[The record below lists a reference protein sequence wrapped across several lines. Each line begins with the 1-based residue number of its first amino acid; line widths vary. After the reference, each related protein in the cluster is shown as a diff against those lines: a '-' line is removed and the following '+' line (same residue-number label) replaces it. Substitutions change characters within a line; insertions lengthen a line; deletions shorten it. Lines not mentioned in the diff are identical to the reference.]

1 VPSGRGADVG
11 QDCHHG
17 LMPTPAVP
25 SAPPRPVADGELV
38 WDPGGPLH
46 LGQTLGVLAR
56 GAGDPVVRV
65 LAPDL
70 VWVVARTPAGPV
82 SACFSRTG
90 PGGPLHRPVRVRA
103 WGPGAAAFLAEAPR
117 WAGAEDSWERFEA
130 SDAFRALPHPLRA
143 ARHHH
148 PGLRLPSTGRVLDRA
163 VVSVLE
169 QRVTVREAVAAHR
182 LLVRRH
188 GEPAPGPAPDGMR
201 VPPTAEAWRAVPV
214 WEWHRAGV
222 DGARAATVR
231 RLAERAPAL
240 ERLGGAPLDAQLHRA
255 LRSVPGLGP
264 WTVAEIVQCTHGDP
278 DSVSVF
284 DFHLASSVCWFFDRR
299 TGDDRRMLEL
309 LEPWRGDRQ
318 RVVRL
323 LRASGFRKPS
333 FAPRLHPEDHRRR

>member
-1 VPSGRGADVG
+1 MPS
-11 QDCHHG
+11 
-17 LMPTPAVP
+17 TAVP
-25 SAPPRPVADGELV
+25 AAARPAAAAELV
-38 WDPGGPLH
+38 WDPDGPLH

-56 GAGDPVVRV
+56 GAHDPLVRV
-65 LAPDL
+65 LSPEL
-70 VWVVARTPAGPV
+70 VWVVTRTAEGPV
-82 SACFSRTG
+82 SARYSRPG
-90 PGGPLHRPVRVRA
+90 PGPSLRRPVRVRA

-117 WAGAEDSWERFEA
+117 WAGAEDSWAGFEA
-130 SDAFRALPHPLRA
+130 SPAFAALPERLRT
-143 ARHHH
+143 ARRLH

-163 VVSVLE
+163 VLSVLE

-188 GEPAPGPAPDGMR
+188 GPPAPGPAPEGMH

-231 RLAERAPAL
+231 RVAERAAAL
-240 ERLGGAPLDAQLHRA
+240 DRLGRAPLDAGLHRG

-284 DFHLASSVCWFFDRR
+284 DFHLAAWVCWFFDRR
-299 TGDDRRMLEL
+299 PGDDRRMLEL

-333 FAPRLHPEDHRRR
+333 FAPRLHPEDHRHR

>member
-1 VPSGRGADVG
+1 MSTTTSP
-11 QDCHHG
+11 
-17 LMPTPAVP
+17 PTR
-25 SAPPRPVADGELV
+25 PRPAGPADAELV
-38 WDPGGPLH
+38 WDPAGALH
-46 LGQTLGVLAR
+46 LGETLGVLGR
-56 GAGDPVVRV
+56 GGGDPVLRV
-65 LAPDL
+65 LAPDV
-70 VWVVARTPAGPV
+70 VWLTARTATGPV
-82 SACFSRTG
+82 SARFSRTG
-90 PGGPLHRPVRVRA
+90 PGTPLHRPVLVRA
-103 WGPGAAAFLAEAPR
+103 WGPGAAEFLAEAPR

-130 SDAFRALPHPLRA
+130 SEAFRALPHRLAA

-182 LLVRRH
+182 RLVRRH
-188 GEPAPGPAPDGMR
+188 GEPAPGPAPAGMR
-201 VPPTAEAWRAVPV
+201 VPPTPEAWRRVPA

-222 DGARAATVR
+222 DGGRAATVR
-231 RLAERAPAL
+231 RVAERAGAL
-240 ERLGGAPLDAQLHRA
+240 ERLGRGPLDAGLHRA

-278 DSVSVF
+278 DSVSVL
-284 DFHLASSVCWFFDRR
+284 DFHLADTVCWFFDRR
-299 TGDDRRMLEL
+299 PGDDRRMLQL

-333 FAPRLHPEDHRRR
+333 FAPRLRPEDHRAR

>member
-1 VPSGRGADVG
+1 MTTTASPPATARPDRPAD
-11 QDCHHG
+11 
-17 LMPTPAVP
+17 A
-25 SAPPRPVADGELV
+25 ELV
-38 WDPGGPLH
+38 WDPGGALH
-46 LGQTLGVLAR
+46 LGQTLGVLGR
-56 GAGDPVVRV
+56 GSADPVVRV
-65 LAPDL
+65 LAPDV
-70 VWVVARTPAGPV
+70 VWVTARTGAGPV
-82 SACFSRTG
+82 TARFSRTG
-90 PGGPLHRPVRVRA
+90 AGGPLHRPVLVRA
-103 WGPGAAAFLAEAPR
+103 WGPGAGPFLAEAPR
-117 WAGAEDSWERFEA
+117 WVGAEDSWQRFET
-130 SDAFRALPHPLRA
+130 SDAFRALPHRLVA

-182 LLVRRH
+182 ALVRRH
-188 GEPAPGPAPDGMR
+188 GEPAPGPAPAGMR
-201 VPPTAEAWRAVPV
+201 VPPAAEAWCRVPA

-231 RLAERAPAL
+231 RVAERAAAL
-240 ERLGGAPLDAQLHRA
+240 ERLGLGPLDADLHRG

-284 DFHLASSVCWFFDRR
+284 DFHLAHTVCWFFDGRP
-299 TGDDRRMLEL
+299 GDDRRMLEL
-309 LEPWRGDRQ
+309 LAPWRGDRQ

>member
-1 VPSGRGADVG
+1 MAA
-11 QDCHHG
+11 
-17 LMPTPAVP
+17 T
-25 SAPPRPVADGELV
+25 APPRARPVPAGPAAELV
-38 WDPGGPLH
+38 WDPEGALH

-56 GAGDPVVRV
+56 GSADPLVRV
-65 LAPDL
+65 AAPDV
-70 VWVVARTPAGPV
+70 VWVTARTAAGPV
-82 SACFSRTG
+82 TAHFSRTG
-90 PGGPLHRPVRVRA
+90 AGRPLQRPVLVRA
-103 WGPGAAAFLAEAPR
+103 WGPGAEEFLREAPR
-117 WAGAEDSWERFEA
+117 WAGAEDAWEPFET
-130 SDAFRALPHPLRA
+130 SEAFRALPHRLRA

-163 VVSVLE
+163 VLSVLE

-182 LLVRRH
+182 QLVRRY
-188 GEPAPGPAPDGMR
+188 GEPAPGPAPEGMR
-201 VPPTAEAWRAVPV
+201 VAPAAEAWGRVPV

-231 RLAERAPAL
+231 RVAERAAAL
-240 ERLGGAPLDAQLHRA
+240 ERLGRAPLDAELHRG
-255 LRSVPGLGP
+255 LRSIPGLGP

-284 DFHLASSVCWFFDRR
+284 DFHLADTVCWFFDRR
-299 TGDDRRMLEL
+299 PGDDRRMLEL

>member
-1 VPSGRGADVG
+1 
-11 QDCHHG
+11 
-17 LMPTPAVP
+17 MAVT
-25 SAPPRPVADGELV
+25 APPPARRHPAGPDAELV
-38 WDPGGPLH
+38 WDPEGALH

-56 GAGDPVVRV
+56 GSADPLVRV
-65 LAPDL
+65 AAPDV
-70 VWVVARTPAGPV
+70 VWVTARTAAGPV
-82 SACFSRTG
+82 TARFSRTG
-90 PGGPLHRPVRVRA
+90 GGRPLQRPVHVRA
-103 WGPGAAAFLAEAPR
+103 WGPGAGEFLGEAPR
-117 WAGAEDSWERFEA
+117 WAGAEDAWDRFEA
-130 SDAFRALPHPLRA
+130 SDAYRALPHRLTA

-163 VVSVLE
+163 VLSVLE

-182 LLVRRH
+182 QLVRRH
-188 GEPAPGPAPDGMR
+188 GEPAPGPAPEGMR
-201 VPPTAEAWRAVPV
+201 IAPTAEAWLRVPV

-231 RLAERAPAL
+231 RVAERAAAL
-240 ERLGGAPLDAQLHRA
+240 ERLGRGPLDAELHRG
-255 LRSVPGLGP
+255 LRSIPGLGP

-284 DFHLASSVCWFFDRR
+284 DFHLADTVCWFFDRR
-299 TGDDRRMLEL
+299 PGDDRRMLEL